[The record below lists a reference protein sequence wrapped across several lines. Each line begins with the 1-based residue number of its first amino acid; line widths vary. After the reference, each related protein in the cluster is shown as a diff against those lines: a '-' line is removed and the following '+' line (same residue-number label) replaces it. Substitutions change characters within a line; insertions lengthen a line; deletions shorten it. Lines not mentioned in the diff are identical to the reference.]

1 MVCIYCSDETH
12 VINSRPQ
19 KRLNQTWRRRKCLNC
34 GAIFSTQEG
43 ADYSAAW
50 TVGAVADGIN
60 PFNRDKLFL
69 SLHNSLQH
77 RPTALSDA
85 SALTDTVI
93 QKLRGEVRNGSIR
106 AHTITQVVQV
116 ALNRFDKVASVHY
129 QAFHNA

>member
-43 ADYSAAW
+43 ADYSASW
-50 TVGAVADGIN
+50 TVGVAADGVN

-69 SLHNSLQH
+69 SLYNSLKH
-77 RPTALSDA
+77 RPSALNDA

-93 QKLRGEVRNGSIR
+93 QKLRSEVRNGSIR
-106 AHTITQVVQV
+106 AQTIT
-116 ALNRFDKVASVHY
+116 HI
-129 QAFHNA
+129 